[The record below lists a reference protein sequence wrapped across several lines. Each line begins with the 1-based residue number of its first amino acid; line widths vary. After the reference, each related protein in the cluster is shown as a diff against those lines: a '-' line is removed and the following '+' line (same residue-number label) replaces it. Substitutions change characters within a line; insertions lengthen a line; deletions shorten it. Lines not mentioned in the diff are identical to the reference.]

1 MGAGSNI
8 KEYVEAIGRKA
19 RAASAVLAM
28 SSTEAKRNALIEM
41 AESIEKG
48 ARPIL
53 DANRRDLQAAAEKGI
68 SAAVRQ
74 RLAVNEKTIAEIC
87 EGLRQVAS
95 LPDPVGEILSAWERP
110 NGLTIQKVR
119 VPIGVIAM
127 IYEARP
133 TVTADAAA
141 LCITAGNAVILR
153 GGREALHTNT
163 ALARILREAAARAGL
178 PRDSLQLIERPEHGV
193 VNELLTLNA
202 YIDLV
207 IPRGGEALIRKVTE
221 LSTIPVIK
229 HYKGVCHVYVDRR
242 ADGAMAEK
250 IILNA
255 KVQKPAVC
263 NAAETL
269 LVHADI
275 AQSFLPRA
283 AAALRAS
290 GVELRGDPAARKIVP
305 DMKAAKEG
313 DWGFEYLDLI
323 LAVKVVHDLDEA
335 LSHIAR
341 YGSQHSDAIVTSDRG
356 AAERFLREV
365 DSSAVFWNA
374 STRFNDGGQFG
385 MGAEIGISTDRIHA
399 RGPMALPE
407 LTIYKYVVRGT
418 GQVRE

>member
-1 MGAGSNI
+1 MAGI
-8 KEYVEAIGRKA
+8 RAYVEDLGRRA
-19 RAASAVLAM
+19 RAASAALATA
-28 SSTEAKRNALIEM
+28 STETKNAALLEM
-41 AESIEKG
+41 ADAVERE
-48 ARPIL
+48 APAL
-53 DANRRDLQAAAEKGI
+53 EAANRLDLEAAEKSGV
-68 SAAVRQ
+68 STAMRQ
-74 RLAVNEKTIAEIC
+74 RLALDKKAIAEIC
-87 EGLRQVAS
+87 DGLRQVAS
-95 LPDPVGEILSAWERP
+95 LPDPVGEVLGAWERP
-110 NGLTIQKVR
+110 NGLRISKVR

-133 TVTADAAA
+133 NVTPDAAA
-141 LCITAGNAVILR
+141 LCIKSGNAVILR
-153 GGREALHTNT
+153 GGREALHSNI
-163 ALARILREAAARAGL
+163 ALARLLRNAAAAKGL
-178 PRDSLQLIERPEHGV
+178 PGDSLQLVERPEHEA

-229 HYKGVCHVYVDRR
+229 HYRGVCHVYVDRS
-242 ADGAMAEK
+242 ADLDMAAD
-250 IILNA
+250 IVVNA

-263 NAAETL
+263 NAAEAL
-269 LVHADI
+269 LVHEEI
-275 AQSFLPRA
+275 APVFLPRIA
-283 AAALRAS
+283 ELLRAR
-290 GVELRGDPAARKIVP
+290 GVELRGDAGARAIVP
-305 DMKAAKEG
+305 DMKAATDD
-313 DWGFEYLDLI
+313 DWGREYLDLI
-323 LAVKVVHDLDEA
+323 LAVRVVRNIEEA
-335 LSHIAR
+335 IAHIAR
-341 YGSQHSDAIVTSDRG
+341 HGSQHSDAIVAKDTG

>member
-1 MGAGSNI
+1 MTVIRA
-8 KEYVEAIGRKA
+8 YVEDLGRRA
-19 RAASAVLAM
+19 RAASAALATA
-28 SSTEAKRNALIEM
+28 STETKNAALLGM
-41 AESIEKG
+41 ADSVERE
-48 ARPIL
+48 APAL
-53 DANRRDLQAAAEKGI
+53 EAANRLDLEAAEKSGV
-68 SAAVRQ
+68 SPAMRQ
-74 RLAVNEKTIAEIC
+74 RLALDKKAIAEIC

-95 LPDPVGEILSAWERP
+95 LPDPVGEVLGSWERP
-110 NGLTIQKVR
+110 NGLRISKVR

-133 TVTADAAA
+133 NVTPDAAA
-141 LCITAGNAVILR
+141 LCIKSGNAVILR
-153 GGREALHTNT
+153 GGREALHSNI
-163 ALARILREAAARAGL
+163 ALARLLRNAAAAKGL
-178 PRDSLQLIERPEHGV
+178 PGDSLQLVERPEHEA

-207 IPRGGEALIRKVTE
+207 IPRGGEALIRKVAE

-229 HYKGVCHVYVDRR
+229 HYRGVCHVYVDRS
-242 ADGAMAEK
+242 ADLDMAAG
-250 IILNA
+250 IVVNA

-263 NAAETL
+263 NAAEAL
-269 LVHADI
+269 LVHEEI
-275 AQSFLPRA
+275 APVFLPRIA
-283 AAALRAS
+283 ELLRAR
-290 GVELRGDPAARKIVP
+290 GVELRGDAGARAIVP
-305 DMKAAKEG
+305 DMKAATDD
-313 DWGFEYLDLI
+313 DWGREYLDLI
-323 LAVKVVHDLDEA
+323 LAVRVVRNIEEA
-335 LSHIAR
+335 MAHIAR
-341 YGSQHSDAIVTSDRG
+341 YGSQHSDAIVTEDRG

>member
-1 MGAGSNI
+1 MQTGYDI
-8 KEYVEAIGRKA
+8 QKYVEAIGRRA
-19 RAASAVLAM
+19 RAASSILA
-28 SSTEAKRNALIEM
+28 TTPPETKRNAIIEM
-41 AESIEKG
+41 AKSIE
-48 ARPIL
+48 REVRSLI
-53 DANRRDLQAAAEKGI
+53 DANRRDLRAAEERGI

-74 RLAVNEKTIAEIC
+74 RLALNQKTIAEMC
-87 EGLRQVAS
+87 SGLRQVAS
-95 LPDPVGEILSAWERP
+95 LTDPVGEIISSWKRP
-110 NGLTIQKVR
+110 NGLIIQKVR

-141 LCITAGNAVILR
+141 LCIKAGNAVILR
-153 GGREALHTNT
+153 GGKEALHSNV
-163 ALARILREAAARAGL
+163 AIARILKGAAARAGL
-178 PRDSLQLIERPEHGV
+178 PKDSLQLIERPEHDV
-193 VNELLTLNA
+193 VNALLKLNA

-229 HYKGVCHVYVDRR
+229 HYRGVCHVYVDRS
-242 ADGAMAEK
+242 ADCDMADK

-269 LVHADI
+269 LVHEAI
-275 AQSFLPRA
+275 AKSFLPRA
-283 AAALRAS
+283 AAALRAK
-290 GVELRGDPAARKIVP
+290 GVELRGDLAARKIVP
-305 DMKAAKEG
+305 DMKAAKKS

-323 LAVKVVHDLDEA
+323 LAVKVVRDLDDA
-335 LSHIAR
+335 VAHIAR
-341 YGSQHSDAIVTSDRG
+341 YGSQHSDAIVTSDRK
-356 AAERFLREV
+356 AAERFLRKV

-407 LTIYKYVVRGT
+407 LTIYKYVVRGS
-418 GQVRE
+418 GQIRE

>member
-1 MGAGSNI
+1 MSAGSNI

-19 RAASAVLAM
+19 RAASAVLATV
-28 SSTEAKRNALIEM
+28 SAEAKRNALIEM

-48 ARPIL
+48 ARPLL
-53 DANRRDLQAAAEKGI
+53 DANRRDLKAAAEKGI
-68 SAAVRQ
+68 SAAVLQ
-74 RLAVNEKTIAEIC
+74 RLEVSEKTIQEMC

-141 LCITAGNAVILR
+141 LCIKAGNAVILR
-153 GGREALHTNT
+153 GGREALHSNV
-163 ALARILREAAARAGL
+163 ALARVLRDAAARAGL
-178 PRDSLQLIERPEHGV
+178 PKNSLQLIERPEHAV

-202 YIDLV
+202 SIDLV

-221 LSTIPVIK
+221 RSTIPVIK
-229 HYKGVCHVYVDRR
+229 HYKGICHVYVDRG
-242 ADGAMAEK
+242 ADCAMAEK

-275 AQSFLPRA
+275 ARSFLPRA
-283 AAALRAS
+283 AAALRAR

-335 LSHIAR
+335 VAHIAR
-341 YGSQHSDAIVTSDRG
+341 YGSQHSDAIVTSDNE

-418 GQVRE
+418 GQTRE

>member
-1 MGAGSNI
+1 MSAESNI
-8 KEYVEAIGRKA
+8 KQYVEAIGRKA
-19 RAASAVLAM
+19 RAASAVLATV
-28 SSTEAKRNALIEM
+28 SAEAKRNALIEM

-48 ARPIL
+48 VRSIL
-53 DANRRDLQAAAEKGI
+53 DANRRDLKAAAEKGI
-68 SAAVRQ
+68 SAAVLQ
-74 RLAVNEKTIAEIC
+74 RLEVSEKTIKEMC
-87 EGLRQVAS
+87 EGLRQIAS
-95 LPDPVGEILSAWERP
+95 LPDPVGEVLSAWERP

-141 LCITAGNAVILR
+141 LCIKAGNAVILR
-153 GGREALHTNT
+153 GGREALHSNV
-163 ALARILREAAARAGL
+163 ALARVLRDAAARAGL
-178 PRDSLQLIERPEHGV
+178 PKNSLQLIERPEHEV
-193 VNELLTLNA
+193 VNGLLKLNA

-229 HYKGVCHVYVDRR
+229 HYKGICHVYVDRG
-242 ADGAMAEK
+242 ADCAMAEK

-275 AQSFLPRA
+275 ARSFLPRA
-283 AAALRAS
+283 AAALRAR

-305 DMKAAKEG
+305 DMKAAKES

-323 LAVKVVHDLDEA
+323 LAVKVVRDLDEA
-335 LSHIAR
+335 VAHIAR
-341 YGSQHSDAIVTSDRG
+341 YGSQHSDAIVTSDSE

-418 GQVRE
+418 GQTRE

>member
-141 LCITAGNAVILR
+141 VCITAGNAVILR

>member
-290 GVELRGDPAARKIVP
+290 GVELRGDPAAKKIVP

>member
-1 MGAGSNI
+1 M
-8 KEYVEAIGRKA
+8 EDLGRRA
-19 RAASAVLAM
+19 RAASAALATA
-28 SSTEAKRNALIEM
+28 STETKNAALLEM
-41 AESIEKG
+41 ADAVERE
-48 ARPIL
+48 APAL
-53 DANRRDLQAAAEKGI
+53 EAANRLDLEAAEKSGV
-68 SAAVRQ
+68 STAMRQ
-74 RLAVNEKTIAEIC
+74 RLALDKKAIAEIC
-87 EGLRQVAS
+87 DGLRQVAS
-95 LPDPVGEILSAWERP
+95 LPDPVGEVLGAWERP
-110 NGLTIQKVR
+110 NGLRISKVR

-133 TVTADAAA
+133 NVTPDAAA
-141 LCITAGNAVILR
+141 LCIKSGNAVILR
-153 GGREALHTNT
+153 GGREALHSNI
-163 ALARILREAAARAGL
+163 ALARLLRNAAAAKGL
-178 PRDSLQLIERPEHGV
+178 PGDSLQLVERPEHEA

-229 HYKGVCHVYVDRR
+229 HYRGVCHVYVDRS
-242 ADGAMAEK
+242 ADLDMAAD
-250 IILNA
+250 IVVNA

-263 NAAETL
+263 NAAEAL
-269 LVHADI
+269 LVHEEI
-275 AQSFLPRA
+275 APVFLPRIA
-283 AAALRAS
+283 ELLRAR
-290 GVELRGDPAARKIVP
+290 GVELRGDAGARAIVP
-305 DMKAAKEG
+305 DMKAATDD
-313 DWGFEYLDLI
+313 DWGREYLDLI
-323 LAVKVVHDLDEA
+323 LAVRVVRNIEEA
-335 LSHIAR
+335 IAHIAR
-341 YGSQHSDAIVTSDRG
+341 HGSQHSDAIVAKDTG

>member
-1 MGAGSNI
+1 MNNPN
-8 KEYVEAIGRKA
+8 KLDL
-19 RAASAVLAM
+19 RAA
-28 SSTEAKRNALIEM
+28 EER
-41 AESIEKG
+41 
-48 ARPIL
+48 
-53 DANRRDLQAAAEKGI
+53 GI
-68 SAAVRQ
+68 PAAVRQ
-74 RLAVNEKTIAEIC
+74 RLALNEKTIAEMC
-87 EGLRQVAS
+87 SGLRQVAS
-95 LPDPVGEILSAWERP
+95 LKDPVGEILGTWKRP

-141 LCITAGNAVILR
+141 LCIKAGNAVILR
-153 GGREALHTNT
+153 GGKEALHSNV
-163 ALARILREAAARAGL
+163 ALARILKASAARMGL
-178 PRDSLQLIERPEHGV
+178 PKDSLQLIERPAHEV
-193 VNELLTLNA
+193 VNELLKLNA

-221 LSTIPVIK
+221 LATIPVIK

-242 ADGAMAEK
+242 ADCGMAEN
-250 IILNA
+250 IIMNA

-269 LVHADI
+269 LVHKGI
-275 AQSFLPRA
+275 ARSFLPRA
-283 AAALRAS
+283 AAALKAR

-305 DMKAAKEG
+305 GLKVAKKS
-313 DWGFEYLDLI
+313 DWGFEYLDFI
-323 LAVKVVHDLDEA
+323 LAVKVVRDLDEA
-335 LSHIAR
+335 VAHIAR
-341 YGSQHSDAIVTSDRG
+341 YGSQHSDTIVTSDRKT
-356 AAERFLREV
+356 AERFLREV

-407 LTIYKYVVRGT
+407 LTIYKYVVRGR